1 MGLRLGGYG
10 WEGLQIW
17 PALPTDEHEFW
28 LYVANAAQEHGLA
41 IPEFMLPV
49 TDATAIQERLH
60 RWKRAREIEKWKETL
75 GRLPIHAPSSP
86 VTGRSE
92 TDLRLVI
99 EEKEALLQWLRP
111 GREAFETI
119 KPAQL
124 QRISDE
130 EGQGHLQFTTD
141 AALLWQLVAQ

>member
-1 MGLRLGGYG
+1 MGPIT
-10 WEGLQIW
+10 E
-17 PALPTDEHEFW
+17 AS
-28 LYVANAAQEHGLA
+28 
-41 IPEFMLPV
+41 
-49 TDATAIQERLH
+49 AIQERLA

-75 GRLPIHAPSSP
+75 CHLPVHAPP
-86 VTGRSE
+86 PPIAGRSE

-124 QRISDE
+124 HRISEE
-130 EGQGHLQFTTD
+130 EGQGQLQFTTE
-141 AALLWQLVAQ
+141 AALLWQLVAQRF